1 MKKKEIIFTILLL
14 FLDQG
19 SKYGMEHLLQNQSIS
34 IIPNFFSLN
43 YVQNTGGAWSILSG
57 NTIVLIIIS
66 LVCLFALAYMK
77 PTVKDSKLKSISFTL
92 LYAGIIGNLLDRIV
106 FGHVKDFLSFTI
118 FGYSFPVFNIADI
131 LIVTGACLLV
141 ITIWKG
147 ENHAKNSVRVN
158 RKYKTR

>member
-1 MKKKEIIFTILLL
+1 MKKKEIIITILLL

-19 SKYGMEHLLQNQSIS
+19 SKYGMEQLLQNRSIS
-34 IIPNFFSLN
+34 IIPNFFSLD

-57 NTIVLIIIS
+57 NTLVLIIIS
-66 LVCLFALAYMK
+66 LVCLFSLAYMK
-77 PTVKDSKLKSISFTL
+77 PTVKESKLKSISFTF

-118 FGYSFPVFNIADI
+118 FDYSFPVFNIADI

-147 ENHAKNSVRVN
+147 EQHEKNSVRVSKKHKS
-158 RKYKTR
+158 R